1 MTEDLARR
9 LESGDVNES
18 GLALGELIAQGATG
32 VLTQA
37 SRSESADVR
46 KLAMEGLGKIAD
58 PASVDDVRRGLE
70 DPDGRVRS
78 LAAVA
83 LNRLGEP
90 DALDAL
96 LATLDDWPD
105 LLHSDMSRS
114 TYELAA
120 SGPRAL
126 PVAIPLLASDSWT
139 TRAKGAWV
147 IRQIASRDP
156 DDPALAELGRI
167 VAGFDAR
174 DERAEERA
182 RTADAARAWLER
194 WSGP

>member
-1 MTEDLARR
+1 VNDDLARR
-9 LESGDVNES
+9 LESADVNES
-18 GLALGELIAQGATG
+18 GLALGELIEQGRGATP
-32 VLTQA
+32 VLTRA
-37 SRSESADVR
+37 ARSDSADVR

-105 LLHSDMSRS
+105 LTRSDMSRS

-120 SGPRAL
+120 AGPRAL
-126 PVAIPLLASDSWT
+126 PAVIGLLESDSWT

-147 IRQIASRDP
+147 IRQVASRDE
-156 DDPALAELGRI
+156 AMHELGEI
-167 VAGFDAR
+167 VSGFDPR
-174 DERAEERA
+174 NERAEERERVA
-182 RTADAARAWLER
+182 AAARAWLDER
-194 WSGP
+194 DSR